1 MSWQALKVLTDG
13 ETADR
18 LSDALME
25 AGALSASIED
35 AQAGTDQEQP
45 IFGEPGM
52 PPQEPW
58 QNSMVNAL
66 FDPEAPV
73 EQILAETAAAL
84 NLTQT
89 LPHKIEAVPEQD
101 WVRLTQAQ
109 FDPIRISDR
118 LWIVPTW
125 HETPDA
131 SAINIVL
138 DPGLAFGTGS
148 HPTTQLCLR
157 WLERTAPGARHLL
170 DYGCGSGILAIAA
183 AKLGAVDVVG
193 VDIDPQA
200 IQSAR
205 QNAAANQV
213 TARFYLPDDF
223 PGFVADVLVAN
234 ILANPLKL
242 LAPALAAHTAAG
254 GQIALSGVLAHQ
266 ADEVIAAYAPWFDL
280 SVAGQLEE
288 WVCLS
293 GQKKAVA

>member
-1 MSWQALKVLTDG
+1 MSWQALKILTDG

-25 AGALSASIED
+25 AGALSVSIED

-52 PPQEPW
+52 PLHEPW
-58 QNSMVNAL
+58 QNSLVNAL
-66 FDPEAPV
+66 FAPETHV
-73 EQILAETAAAL
+73 EQVLVEARAAL
-84 NLTQT
+84 NMTQP
-89 LPHKIEAVPEQD
+89 LPYRIEAVPEQD

-131 SAINIVL
+131 GAINIVL

-157 WLERTAPGARHLL
+157 WLEQTAPGARHLL

-183 AKLGAVDVVG
+183 AKLGAQEVVG

-200 IQSAR
+200 VEAAR
-205 QNAAANQV
+205 QNAAANRV
-213 TARFYLPDDF
+213 TAKFYLPDDF
-223 PGFVADVLVAN
+223 PGFIADVLVAN

-242 LAPALAAHTAAG
+242 LAPALAGHTVAG

-280 SVAGQLEE
+280 SIAGQLEE
-288 WVCLS
+288 WVCLA
-293 GQKKAVA
+293 GRKKAAV